1 MFDKV
6 PISPLLKNSSI
17 VDVDWILITSSLLRK
32 STSSVSHIQTWKRS
46 TSVGKSEAQPLD
58 FAGENAWEPEL
69 ILNFKWKIA
78 RQKWGNLGSFFISSS
93 FWTNNVSNSSWAM
106 QCDQIDGKKMKKS
119 KMISIA
125 VVKDVS
131 LT

>member
-1 MFDKV
+1 MYDRV
-6 PISPLLKNSSI
+6 RINSLLKNSSF
-17 VDVDWILITSSLLRK
+17 VDVDWILITSSSLRK
-32 STSSVSHIQTWKRS
+32 STSSVSHIQTWKQS
-46 TSVGKSEAQPLD
+46 TSVGKSETQPLD
-58 FAGENAWEPEL
+58 FAGENTWEPEL
-69 ILNFKWKIA
+69 ILNFKGKIA

-93 FWTNNVSNSSWAM
+93 FWTNNVSSSSWAI